1 MYKTSSDNGNNW
13 SSSTRLPN
21 GILGPIKNKPIQLEN
36 GTIISPSSTEIKNK
50 EGLSW
55 KIHVE
60 ISDDDGTNWKKIPID
75 QKTKFDVI
83 QPSVL
88 IHDEGKLQLL
98 CRSRDNSLMQ
108 AYSYDDGLKWGKVT
122 RTKLP
127 NPNSGTDAI
136 TMKNGYHLLVYN
148 PLKNGGDDRKK
159 LSVAVS
165 KNGIDWEDQII
176 LEEKKGLEF
185 SYPAVIESSDGK
197 IHISYTYDRK
207 NIKHVILTN
216 QIMES
221 IDLIVFLAYLIFI
234 LLLSFFF
241 YKKKRSAKSFI
252 LGHGNIPNWVVSMSI
267 FATFVSSISYLAL
280 PGSSFN
286 SNWNPFVFSLSIPL
300 ASVMAIKFFVPIY
313 RGMKSTSAY
322 FYLEKRFG
330 LWARIYASLCYILTQ
345 IVRVGTILYLL
356 AISLNFILGWK
367 INMVIILTGVF
378 VLIYSL
384 LGGITAVLWTDA
396 IQGIILIIGAIVCL
410 ILIHLK
416 MPDGPSQIYD
426 IAFNDDKF
434 SLGSFSTS
442 FTESTFWVVFMESL
456 LTFKTMELIKITFNA
471 I

>member
-1 MYKTSSDNGNNW
+1 MYLNVFIKLVKNNLMRVLIYFTIILNIAIFSKLNAQIKLEKVSEKMVYVSPPFKECHASTIVEVEKNKFLIAAFGGSREGNRDVSIWLSKTQNNNWLKPKMIDTGISSDGKDYPCWNPVLFKSISGKLTLFYKVGPSPREWWGMYKTSSDNGNNW

-60 ISDDDGTNWKKIPID
+60 ISDDDGTNWKKIQID

-207 NIKHVILTN
+207 NIKHVILT
-216 QIMES
+216 
-221 IDLIVFLAYLIFI
+221 Y
-234 LLLSFFF
+234 
-241 YKKKRSAKSFI
+241 
-252 LGHGNIPNWVVSMSI
+252 
-267 FATFVSSISYLAL
+267 
-280 PGSSFN
+280 
-286 SNWNPFVFSLSIPL
+286 
-300 ASVMAIKFFVPIY
+300 
-313 RGMKSTSAY
+313 
-322 FYLEKRFG
+322 
-330 LWARIYASLCYILTQ
+330 
-345 IVRVGTILYLL
+345 
-356 AISLNFILGWK
+356 
-367 INMVIILTGVF
+367 
-378 VLIYSL
+378 
-384 LGGITAVLWTDA
+384 
-396 IQGIILIIGAIVCL
+396 
-410 ILIHLK
+410 
-416 MPDGPSQIYD
+416 
-426 IAFNDDKF
+426 
-434 SLGSFSTS
+434 
-442 FTESTFWVVFMESL
+442 
-456 LTFKTMELIKITFNA
+456 
-471 I
+471 